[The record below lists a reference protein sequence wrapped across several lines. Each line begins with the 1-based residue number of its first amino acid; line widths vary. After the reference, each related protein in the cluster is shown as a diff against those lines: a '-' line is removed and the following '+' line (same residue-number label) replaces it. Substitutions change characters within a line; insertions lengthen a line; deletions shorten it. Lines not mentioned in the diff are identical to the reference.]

1 MSFDPG
7 TLMAIFSAVGTMAG
21 AAGQLKQGKEA
32 RAIAESE
39 ALQLEDR
46 AQMSRAIGSR
56 QAERV
61 RKASERIRARQQS
74 LLAAS
79 GFSAS
84 DAGSIAID
92 AATVKESSI
101 SEMLA
106 VAQAEDEA
114 RQDEERARITR
125 KAGKSAKQASYLAAG
140 RTLIEGAVSWRER
153 YGTPAPSFGPA

>member
-1 MSFDPG
+1 M
-7 TLMAIFSAVGTMAG
+7 TLMAVASAASSVLG
-21 AAGQLKQGKEA
+21 ATGQLKQGKEA

-39 ALQLEDR
+39 AVQLEDR

-56 QAERV
+56 QAERI
-61 RKASERIRARQQS
+61 RKASDRIRARQQS

-114 RQDEERARITR
+114 RQDEERARLTR
-125 KAGKSAKQASYLAAG
+125 KAGKQAKQASYLAAG
-140 RTLIEGAVSWRER
+140 RTLLEGAVSWRER
-153 YGTPAPSFGPA
+153 FGSPQPAGAG